1 MIMETDTLLYIYRHL
16 FLPLQLPQEDDFR
29 AEWESILLQATID
42 GLQSWRECMNP
53 AHRELADAAICT
65 IQNMQRAYS
74 SRDGT
79 ISEFDILGLLKDLT
93 EDRALP
99 LLVKKQN
106 AGVLISRSNDSVLF
120 ELFEISPS
128 NKAILA
134 AKGRLRRHFPG
145 AAVVIGINEFQQPD
159 FQMAIAQTL
168 ADMSMHVVEAMQPK
182 VKKAGDYIAED
193 RDTNHPGMVCEVLHG
208 VLRSIGEP
216 VACPAIVKNMRDDVL
231 WSDARSPWRRSPVW
245 LLIRVALQLGFK
257 RKTAPSETDAVYK
270 EAMLLILCHI
280 LKLATKQPVPSEAL
294 FSMNAKL
301 SRRLLKIG
309 SVIRGEVLRYVQ
321 EAMKDAHAVVSQRWL
336 KIQDMNAKRI
346 GLQKLSKLDFVNDT
360 HVSIPQLDEYIIWRN
375 NRKREHRSGSFQ
387 PSSALMTFRSHDLP
401 QLPSAFPNESKDEA
415 IANLEAF
422 ETWVS
427 NHSRQWS
434 QDNLQ
439 IACRELKDIIAL
451 YHRLALPYYTNNP
464 EALSIMV
471 LTILELWIACDEAV
485 VTDTPLLKQYKP
497 GISSGVLQNL
507 LLPFASQM
515 RRLFQV
521 EKYLANRSSSARL
534 PPNELYY
541 AVDSPECFPAR
552 FFDQSPYLQGQHR
565 EIVRR
570 AEKEKRAKITEW
582 RNLRMQYNDL
592 ITKADV
598 RGCEYEEVYIK
609 GLYDY
614 RHSPDCDK
622 CEYERQAEAL
632 SIAVNE
638 WPLPR
643 NNTHEKTV
651 IFELFIPESIQSW
664 RQSTFYVLRDIIGMQ
679 YSNTSSSTSRYS
691 LENDPHLPCGPS
703 SSSYIGL
710 LSETKPNVV
719 THRKEKQI
727 STAKTEAAVCLNNGL
742 NYRYFDSKGSQ
753 FVETLIPTD
762 KIPQMCTYYLP
773 ECSQN
778 LQKYLFRPE
787 RSHNGPA
794 PNVVFADQSE
804 APTHM
809 SIEETK
815 DLATLP
821 LGHRI
826 QFHNILV
833 QLVAPSLD
841 FKKDETA
848 IFLLQCL
855 YQVGPRGDTPL
866 RASHEVFNDPRFSS
880 CLLENVAAAWSRV
893 RENWESAQALVVFAA
908 ITTRVLSLASSQN
921 IQQRCLE
928 LLSALRTGAFA
939 WVELLRDKSHK
950 AITHDDRT
958 YLRSKS
964 VDIALICA
972 ACFDVEDEHLSN
984 ILKSDSDASIF
995 VQCSILIQE
1004 GKRVH
1009 DPESELT
1016 LACLS
1021 LRFRRLLYRSSSILA
1036 VTHSGISNAVKKA
1049 WSAYRPGGS
1058 WRAASNTTHWLVT
1071 ETAANC
1077 EGISLQVHYSLLSG
1091 ELLVN
1096 GIPLSRPPTEYESH
1110 PMWPTLFGPV
1120 AVEVMPTSVVGMQ
1133 FSAKRQH
1140 QGYDTHFGLNKS
1152 FSDNTD
1158 LLVQASKSSMKY
1170 ETIPARLLQGIFP
1183 DHFIR
1188 DFVHWY
1194 DCINDTIEFRS
1205 RAAPWDE
1212 TGTVCVLSRFGE
1224 GWRLTK
1230 GGSAV
1235 LGLNSTTVNAIA
1247 NVLSPLA
1254 KKFDIHVL
1262 KPLDKSSLEIEIPML
1277 RLGFFLTSGESKLR
1291 SREFRGMSVDDDQ
1304 SLGTL
1309 IGFAN
1314 KLILKHKNRRLVL
1327 VPEGLVSW
1335 SSGNGNG
1342 HIRVKISRP
1351 SITKVHT
1358 LEEDRELWRLIDK
1371 GDLQGKLFLSYLH
1384 ALTSYCLPDPLT
1396 NRTGVEQS
1404 LWTLNSAS
1412 VRSFGSLSKS
1422 NIETLVLIAELT
1434 PRREY
1439 YPPHEQ
1445 EMQTISWVDSLSY
1458 LSQHDGFYTAVAS
1471 IFQQAK
1477 QNSLFYPDL
1486 NTEELDISYH
1496 IKTREYLMERDRIR
1510 SSTFR
1515 ISGFGAEKHCTAHD
1529 VRYQSRDRNQLST
1542 SGTNAYALSSIIYHD
1557 RTTIH
1562 TAAPSQD
1569 ELWEFI
1575 SHTSTVFGP
1584 DATLPVSQLRYSAD
1598 AANSGLD
1605 RSLWLA
1611 LHKILRTQRSKVNKF
1626 SVMMWLSA
1634 IAAYKDADMKY
1645 LQVLALFF
1653 CADELDDEYLPSILS
1668 CQPSKGYGATS
1679 EQLES
1684 IVRSRLTDIYY
1695 SPEAS
1700 MEKHWSESH
1709 NDYYMRRYKIFT
1721 DNQNSAVHRFVS
1733 KLLQQWPSEPPI
1745 RLDVERSISDYVQ
1758 LESIMVEVEE
1768 CFQQWFN
1775 NRRVFHYLGHVERIL
1790 RCMKCIPLTMHGPE
1804 KVTLNPSPRARA
1816 FISVSDLF
1824 ASPAPAIS
1832 GMRGSLRTH
1841 LLSHPREQKA
1851 PRLVEL
1857 INALTSTIRPSQYEK
1872 SYVEE
1877 LTTSMQSLQE
1887 QQNACCP
1894 DLRDIYSIEY
1904 LRQHLDEC
1912 KKSVEDLYQLLV
1924 SKAGIAHNGLLELG
1938 HGPRRSPVLFLQ
1950 QLTNAAWSSLD
1961 SGWRACVSRYGLA
1974 LTALQRAERLLK
1986 AAGSRSDDDLI
1997 REVNNMGHEQ
2007 WDPNENPEWLLL
2019 EVESSIMIRHVQEQ
2033 IASEMMHPSSN
2044 CNAVMQLNMGEGKSS
2059 VIVPMLATKLANR
2072 SQLARV
2078 IVAKPQSKQMAQMLS
2093 AKLGGLLGRRVYHMP
2108 FSRALK
2114 IDSTT
2119 VAATIDNIVRECRD
2133 SGGVLLVQ
2141 PEHLLSFQLL
2151 GIECHCSS
2159 TTIKQAIGMQLI
2171 RTQDFFDN
2179 SSRDIVDES
2188 DENFSPKFEL
2198 VYTMGSQRPIE
2209 MSPTRWLCIQQVLG
2223 LVRSLAAD
2231 VAGKAPKSIDFDA
2244 RSDGCF
2250 PKVRILKTDAG
2261 ELLVEKVARYIC
2273 DKGFDRF
2280 PIARQQENVRSAVF
2294 KYIAQYSLSQED
2306 INAAEEAGDG
2316 SLWTESTKSLLL
2328 LLRGILAGGVLT
2340 FVLSKRWRVNFGL
2353 AGVRTPPTQLAVP
2366 YRAKD
2371 NPTPRSEFSHPDVVI
2386 ALTCLTYYYGGL
2398 ENDDLFVALGHL
2410 LNSDQASIEYDAWI
2424 KDAPDM
2430 PVSFRQL
2437 DGLNLKDRPQCI
2449 NDVFPHL
2456 KYGKSVIDYFLGHI
2470 VFPKQ
2475 IKEFPHKLSA
2485 SGWDIGKTKANLVT
2499 GFSGTNDSR
2508 NVLPTDVRHLELPS
2522 QAHTNALVLEY
2533 LLQPENSVTLLPTHY
2548 DNTVTDAE
2556 RFFQTVV
2563 NLERPTRVILDVGAQ
2578 ILELDNQQAAQA
2590 WLRMVTEDKTQAVVF
2605 VNDND
2610 ELCVID
2616 RGGRLELLQTS
2627 SYSTQLDSCLV
2638 FLDDA
2643 HTRGIDLK
2651 LPDDYRAAVTLGAH
2665 LTKDRL
2671 VQACMRMRK
2680 LGKGQ
2685 SVVFCVSAEIQT
2697 KIEECTALPKGAA
2710 IGVKDVLHWAM
2721 SETFAETRR
2730 NMPLW
2735 AAQGD
2740 RFSCHDNL
2748 WKSAQTNGVTSMSN
2762 AHAEKFLEDEAQ
2774 SIVVRYR
2781 PRLAAETS
2789 KINKLLHSKGPR
2801 TEEIIARYNQ
2811 FDDLNFNSS
2820 TLQEEQERELSPEIE
2835 QERQVQRPPPAQPAD
2850 HFLHHEVE
2858 AFITTGDLNPISTA
2872 YMPAFDAL
2880 LDTNAAKTFNVSQLN
2895 SGKLFVTKDF
2905 ARTVRVSGNMHR
2917 SDQFQRHV
2925 QWILSSHGKES
2936 NIIDILLVISPFEAE
2951 MLMPRLQS
2959 AGPSRATLHLYK
2971 PRSHTIYRSFD
2982 RLDFF
2987 TIPDRETK
2995 LEIPHPLVV
3004 ELNLFCG
3011 QLYFSEYADYL
3022 ETCKFLGLAHD
3033 VPREDQVIDTDG
3045 YIVRDGDAGPRF
3057 KKSPVEFLR
3066 VHTSAIRRNGQ
3077 NISKTHVGS
3086 MLNGKPLQMSDIEGN
3101 K

>member
-1 MIMETDTLLYIYRHL
+1 METDTLLYIYHHL
-16 FLPLQLPQEDDFR
+16 FLPLHLPQENDYK
-29 AEWESILLQATID
+29 AERDSVLLSAAID
-42 GLQSWRECMNP
+42 GLQLWRKCMNP
-53 AHRELADAAICT
+53 THCEQADAAICT
-65 IQNMQRAYS
+65 IRNMQRAYS
-74 SRDGT
+74 ARDGSLT
-79 ISEFDILGLLKDLT
+79 EPDILGLLKELT
-93 EDRALP
+93 EASAIP
-99 LLVKKQN
+99 LLVKEQN

-120 ELFEISPS
+120 ELFEISPK
-128 NKAILA
+128 NRATMA
-134 AKGRLRRHFPG
+134 TKGRLRRYFPG
-145 AAVVIGINEFQQPD
+145 AAVVVGTNEFRQPD
-159 FQMAIAQTL
+159 FQKAIAQAL
-168 ADMSMHVVEAMQPK
+168 ADMSKYGVEAMQPK
-182 VKKAGDYIAED
+182 VKKSGDSITED
-193 RDTNHPGMVCEVLHG
+193 RDTNHPGMVCEVLNG

-216 VACPAIVKNMRDDVL
+216 VECPTIIKNMRDDVL
-231 WSDARSPWRRSPVW
+231 WKKARSPWRRSPAW

-257 RKTAPSETDAVYK
+257 RKTAPSEADAVYK

-280 LKLATKQPVPSEAL
+280 LKLATKQSLPSEVL

-309 SVIRGEVLRYVQ
+309 SVIRDEVLRYVQ
-321 EAMKDAHAVVSQRWL
+321 EAMKDAHAVVSQRWSR
-336 KIQDMNAKRI
+336 IQNMNAQRI
-346 GLQKLSKLDFVNDT
+346 DLQKLSELDFINDT
-360 HVSIPQLDEYIIWRN
+360 HISIPQLDEYIVWRN
-375 NRKREHRSGSFQ
+375 NREREHRFGSFQ
-387 PSSALMTFRSHDLP
+387 PSSALMTFRYCDLP
-401 QLPSAFPNESKDEA
+401 QLPSAFPNESKDDA

-427 NHSRQWS
+427 HHCRQWS
-434 QDNLQ
+434 QDNLN
-439 IACRELKDIIAL
+439 ISCRELKDLIAA
-451 YHRLALPYYTNNP
+451 YHILALSYYANNP

-485 VTDTPLLKQYKP
+485 VTRTPLLKQYKP
-497 GISSGVLQNL
+497 GISSRVLQNL
-507 LLPFASQM
+507 VLPFASQM

-521 EKYLANRSSSARL
+521 EKYLANRSSSARF
-534 PPNELYY
+534 PPEKLYY
-541 AVDSPECFPAR
+541 AVDNPECFAAR
-552 FFDQSPYLQGQHR
+552 FFDQSAHLQEEHR
-565 EIVRR
+565 AIVRR
-570 AEKEKRAKITEW
+570 AEEKKRAKIMEW
-582 RNLRMQYNDL
+582 RNLRMQYDDL
-592 ITKADV
+592 ITRASALC
-598 RGCEYEEVYIK
+598 CEYEEVRIN
-609 GLYDY
+609 GWDDY
-614 RHSPDCDK
+614 RHKSDCNK
-622 CEYERQAEAL
+622 CRYERQAKDL

-643 NNTHEKTV
+643 SITKAKTI
-651 IFELFIPESIQSW
+651 IFELFIPEDVQSW

-679 YSNTSSSTSRYS
+679 YSTESSPSSFHS
-691 LENDPHLPCGPS
+691 LADDPHLPSGPS

-710 LSETKPNVV
+710 LSEAKPNVV
-719 THRKEKQI
+719 THRKEKPV
-727 STAKTEAAVCLNNGL
+727 STATETTVCLNNGL
-742 NYRYFDSKGSQ
+742 NYRYFDSKADL
-753 FVETLIPTD
+753 FVETLDPTD
-762 KIPQMCTYYLP
+762 KIPEMCTYRLP
-773 ECSQN
+773 GCSQD

-787 RSHNGPA
+787 SLHNGPA
-794 PNVVFADQSE
+794 PNVVFADQYE
-804 APTHM
+804 APIHM
-809 SIEETK
+809 SIEETR

-855 YQVGPRGDTPL
+855 YQAGPRGDTPL
-866 RASHEVFNDPRFSS
+866 RASHEVFDDPRFSS

-893 RENWESAQALVVFAA
+893 KENWESAQALVVFAA
-908 ITTRVLSLASSQN
+908 ITTRVLSLDSSQK
-921 IQQRCLE
+921 IQQKCLE
-928 LLSALRTGAFA
+928 LLSDLRNGAFA

-958 YLRSKS
+958 YFRSKS

-972 ACFDVEDEHLSN
+972 SCFDVEDDYLSS

-1004 GKRVH
+1004 GKCVH
-1009 DPESELT
+1009 DTASELT

-1021 LRFRRLLYRSSSILA
+1021 LRFRRLLYRSSSILS
-1036 VTHSGISNAVKKA
+1036 VTHSGISNAVKKS

-1077 EGISLQVHYSLLSG
+1077 EGIRLQVHYSLLSG

-1096 GIPLSRPPTEYESH
+1096 GIPLSRPPAEYESH

-1140 QGYDTHFGLNKS
+1140 EGYDTHFGLNKS
-1152 FSDNTD
+1152 FSDGSD

-1205 RAAPWDE
+1205 RAAPWDQAE
-1212 TGTVCVLSRFGE
+1212 TECVLSRFGE

-1230 GGSAV
+1230 RGSAV
-1235 LGLNSTTVNAIA
+1235 LSLNSTTLTAIA
-1247 NVLSPLA
+1247 DVLSPLSE
-1254 KKFDIHVL
+1254 KFNIHVF
-1262 KPLDKSSLEIEIPML
+1262 KPLKESSLEIEIPML
-1277 RLGFFLTSGESKLR
+1277 RLGFFLALGESKLR
-1291 SREFRGMSVDDDQ
+1291 SREFRGMSVDEDQ

-1314 KLILKHKNRRLVL
+1314 KLILKQENRRLVL

-1342 HIRVKISRP
+1342 HIQVTVSRS

-1358 LEEDRELWRLIDK
+1358 LEEDRELGRLVDK

-1396 NRTGVEQS
+1396 KRTGVEQS
-1404 LWTLNSAS
+1404 LWTLDSAS
-1412 VRSFGSLSKS
+1412 VRSFGFLSKS
-1422 NIETLVLIAELT
+1422 NIELLVLIAKLS

-1439 YPPHEQ
+1439 YPQHEQ
-1445 EMQTISWVDSLSY
+1445 EMQTISWVSNLSY

-1471 IFQQAK
+1471 IFEQAK

-1486 NTEELDISYH
+1486 DSKELNISCH
-1496 IKTREYLMERDRIR
+1496 IKTSEYLMERDRIR

-1515 ISGFGAEKHCTAHD
+1515 ISGFGAEKHSSAHD
-1529 VRYQSRDRNQLST
+1529 VQYQSRDGNQLST
-1542 SGTNAYALSSIIYHD
+1542 RGTNAYALSSIIYHD
-1557 RTTIH
+1557 RTTLH
-1562 TAAPSQD
+1562 TAAPSQY
-1569 ELWEFI
+1569 ELWELI
-1575 SHTSTVFGP
+1575 SNTRTLFGP
-1584 DATLPVSQLRYSAD
+1584 DSTLHVSQLKYSAD

-1605 RSLWLA
+1605 LSLWLA
-1611 LHKILRTQRSKVNKF
+1611 LHKTLRTQRSVANKF

-1634 IAAYKDADMKY
+1634 IAAHEDADIRY

-1653 CADELDDEYLPSILS
+1653 CADELDDEYLPSIPS
-1668 CQPSKGYGATS
+1668 CEPPKGYQATS

-1684 IVRSRLTDIYY
+1684 IIRSNLLEISR
-1695 SPEAS
+1695 SPEANMVES
-1700 MEKHWSESH
+1700 WRESRRQYKDRRNQTFKH
-1709 NDYYMRRYKIFT
+1709 NR
-1721 DNQNSAVHRFVS
+1721 NSAVRS
-1733 KLLQQWPSEPPI
+1733 LLSRLLKQWPREPPI
-1745 RLDVERSISDYVQ
+1745 RLDVERNISDYVQ
-1758 LESIMVEVEE
+1758 LKSIMASVEA
-1768 CFQQWFN
+1768 CFQEWFN
-1775 NRRVFHYLGHVERIL
+1775 NRLVFHYLGQVEKIL
-1790 RCMKCIPLTMHGPE
+1790 RCIECKPLALYPPRQI
-1804 KVTLNPSPRARA
+1804 TLNPSPRARA

-1824 ASPAPAIS
+1824 AGPAPAVP
-1832 GMRGSLRTH
+1832 RLPYSLKVH
-1841 LLSHPREQKA
+1841 LSSYPNQQQA

-1857 INALTSTIRPSQYEK
+1857 VENLRNTIRPSRYET

-1877 LTTSMQSLQE
+1877 LDTSMQSLQKQE
-1887 QQNACCP
+1887 NAHYP
-1894 DLRDIYSIEY
+1894 DLRDMCSVED
-1904 LRQHLDEC
+1904 LRQHLHKC
-1912 KKSVEDLYQLLV
+1912 KKSVEDLYELLV
-1924 SKAGIAHNGLLELG
+1924 SNAGIAHNEILGLG
-1938 HGPRRSPVLFLQ
+1938 HGPRRSPILFLQ
-1950 QLTNAAWSSLD
+1950 QLTNASWSSLD
-1961 SGWRACVSRYGLA
+1961 LGWRSCVSRYGLA
-1974 LTALQRAERLLK
+1974 LTALQRAERLVK
-1986 AAGSRSDDDLI
+1986 AAGSRSDEDLI
-1997 REVNNMGHEQ
+1997 KEVKNMGHEN
-2007 WDPNENPEWLLL
+2007 WDPYGYPEWLLL
-2019 EVESSIMIRHVQEQ
+2019 EVESSIMIRDVQKQ
-2033 IASEMMHPSSN
+2033 IASKMMNPSSN

-2059 VIVPMLATKLANR
+2059 VIVPMVATELANK

-2114 IDSTT
+2114 IDSET
-2119 VAATIDNIVRECRD
+2119 VAATIDNIVKDCRD

-2151 GIECHCSS
+2151 GIECHCDS
-2159 TTIKQAIGMQLI
+2159 TTVKQAIGKQLI

-2179 SSRDIVDES
+2179 RARDIVDES

-2223 LVRSLAAD
+2223 LVRSLAPD
-2231 VAGKAPKSIDFDA
+2231 VAGKAPKSIHFDA
-2244 RSDGCF
+2244 RSDGGF

-2261 ELLVEKVARYIC
+2261 ELLVEKIARYIC

-2280 PIARQQENVRSAVF
+2280 PIARQQEHVRKAVF

-2306 INAAEEAGDG
+2306 INAAEGAVDG
-2316 SLWTESTKSLLL
+2316 SLWTESTKSLLI

-2398 ENDDLFVALGHL
+2398 GNEDLFIALGHL
-2410 LNSDQASIEYDAWI
+2410 LNSDQASIEYGAWI

-2437 DGLNLKDRPQCI
+2437 DGINLKDRPQCI
-2449 NDVFPHL
+2449 NDVFPYL

-2475 IKEFPHKLSA
+2475 VKEFPHKLSA
-2485 SGWDIGKTKANLVT
+2485 SGWDIGKTKTKPVT

-2508 NVLPTDVRHLELPS
+2508 KVLPTDVKHLELRS

-2533 LLQPENSVTLLPTHY
+2533 LLQPENFVTLLPTQS
-2548 DNTVTDAE
+2548 DNTMTDAE

-2563 NLERPTRVILDVGAQ
+2563 NLESPTRVILDVGAQ

-2590 WLRMVTEDKTQAVVF
+2590 WLKMVTDDKTQAVVF

-2627 SYSTQLDSCLV
+2627 SYATQLDSCLV

-2685 SVVFCVSAEIQT
+2685 SVVFCVSAEIRT
-2697 KIEECTALPKGAA
+2697 KIEECTALPKGTA
-2710 IGVKDVLHWAM
+2710 IGVRDVLHWAI
-2721 SETFAETRR
+2721 SETFADTRR

-2740 RFSCHDNL
+2740 RFSCHDDI
-2748 WKSAQTNGVTSMSN
+2748 WKSAQNNGVTSMSN

-2774 SIVVRYR
+2774 SVAVRYS
-2781 PRLAAETS
+2781 PHPAEETL

-2801 TEEIIARYNQ
+2801 TEEIIARYNE

-2820 TLQEEQERELSPEIE
+2820 TLQEEQERELSPEVE

-2850 HFLHHEVE
+2850 HSLHQDIA
-2858 AFITTGDLNPISTA
+2858 AFITTGHLALASKA

-2880 LDTNAAKTFNVSQLN
+2880 WDMDAVKTFNASQLN
-2895 SGKLFVTKDF
+2895 SGNLFVTKDF
-2905 ARTVRVSGNMHR
+2905 ARTVRVSGNMHH
-2917 SDQFQRHV
+2917 SDSFQRHV
-2925 QWILSSHGKES
+2925 QWILSSSGKES
-2936 NIIDILLVISPFEAE
+2936 NIIDVLLIISPFEAE
-2951 MLMPRLQS
+2951 MLMPKLQS
-2959 AGPSRATLHLYK
+2959 AGPSRVTLHLYK

-2987 TIPDRETK
+2987 TIPDRKTK
-2995 LEIPHPLVV
+2995 LEIPRPLIV
-3004 ELNLFCG
+3004 ELNLFSG

-3033 VPREDQVIDTDG
+3033 VPTEDQVIDTDG
-3045 YIVRDGDAGPRF
+3045 YIVRDGNAGPKF
-3057 KKSPVEFLR
+3057 DKSPVEFLR

-3086 MLNGKPLQMSDIEGN
+3086 MLNGKPLQMSDIEGD